1 MKTWLWT
8 MPLLMA
14 CGGTPSQQVVKD
26 HDGRVRAL
34 VTRVRGLKHGPVWFF
49 AADGTLQTIGTYA
62 DDSRHGAWTTVG
74 PKGDTLSIVNFNRG
88 RKDGFQAYWAP
99 NGQLLR
105 LERFSRGRPDGP
117 LYRFFSDGTPRQ
129 ITWYDH
135 DIPNGIYM
143 EWYKSE
149 GTGIGLTMGRFTN
162 GKRSGTW
169 TWLYGNRRVKTQGA
183 YRNGQKVGVW
193 RNWAPQGHALGQQ
206 DHGPR

>member
-1 MKTWLWT
+1 MKTLLWT
-8 MPLLMA
+8 IPLLMA

-34 VTRVRGLKHGPVWFF
+34 VTRVDGKKDGAVRFF
-49 AADGTLQTIGTYA
+49 AADGALQTTGNYA
-62 DDSRHGAWTTVG
+62 NDSRHGAWTSVS
-74 PKGDTLSIVNFNRG
+74 PEGDTLAIVNFNRG
-88 RKDGFQAYWAP
+88 RKNGFQAYWAP

-105 LERFSRGRPDGP
+105 LEQFSKGEPNGP

-129 ITWYDH
+129 VTWYDH
-135 DIPNGIYM
+135 NIPNGAYL

-149 GTGIGLTMGRFTN
+149 STGTGLTMGQFTD
-162 GKRSGTW
+162 GERSGTW

-193 RNWAPQGHALGQQ
+193 RNWDPEGHALASHDYGQ
-206 DHGPR
+206 P